1 MVLNLSHQSQWSQLM
16 ISAPQITTPDD
27 PHLDEL
33 CERLVQLADRLDAE
47 PRWPAEQLELCAT
60 YGVFRWFIER
70 RWGGVEW
77 NETDILRGYLKL
89 SAACLTTT
97 FIITQYTGAC
107 RRLADAEHLSAAE
120 RLLPKLAAGEIFA
133 TLGIS
138 HLTTS
143 RRHLSRP
150 VMRASASNDGFVLDG
165 FTPWVTGAPAADYV
179 VTGATLED
187 GRQILIMLPTD
198 LAGVEVPEPPALV
211 GLSASMTGKIECR
224 QVEVDSSWL
233 LSGPVENVMQQG
245 GGGATGGLQTST
257 LAVGLA
263 DAAIRFISAEAQ
275 KRPDLQAA
283 ADALRADWRVLHDQ
297 LVQLADGQAACSKE
311 DLRSRANS
319 LVLRAAQ
326 AALTAAKG
334 SGYVIGHPAGR
345 WCREALFFLV
355 WSCPQPVM
363 AANLCELAG
372 IDE

>member
-1 MVLNLSHQSQWSQLM
+1 M
-16 ISAPQITTPDD
+16 ISASQITTPDD
-27 PHLDEL
+27 AHLDEL
-33 CERLVQLADRLDAE
+33 CERLAQLADRLDAE
-47 PRWPAEQLELCAT
+47 PQWPVEQLELCAA

-70 RWGGVEW
+70 RWGGLDW
-77 NETDILRGYLKL
+77 NETEILRGYLKL

-107 RRLADAEHLSAAE
+107 RRLADAEQQSAAE

-150 VMRASASNDGFVLDG
+150 VMQASASDGGFVLDG

-179 VTGATLED
+179 VTGATMED
-187 GRQILIMLPTD
+187 GRQILIMLPMD
-198 LAGVEVPEPPALV
+198 LPGVEVPEPPALV
-211 GLSASMTGKIECR
+211 GLSASMTGRIECR
-224 QVEVDSSWL
+224 RVEVDGSWL
-233 LSGPVENVMQQG
+233 LSGPVENIMQQG

-263 DAAIRFISAEAQ
+263 DAAIRFVSAEAQ
-275 KRPDLQAA
+275 KRPELQAA
-283 ADALRADWRVLHDQ
+283 ADALRAEWQVLHDQ
-297 LVQLADGQAACSKE
+297 LVQLAEGEAACSKE

-319 LVLRAAQ
+319 MVLRAAQ

-372 IDE
+372 IEG